1 VQHHHISRVV
11 FWNGNLNHESDSP
24 FFSWPETKAMNC
36 SLFVY
41 YVKHIYF
48 LRDRAC
54 TSTFNSLF
62 SSFFFLVESLA
73 YMFYKWYWFAFFI
86 QHKDPV
92 WSSDAEPPFG
102 SRKRNEKAYARSA
115 KKYHQDKIRSGL
127 FPFPFLLF
135 IIFSQLAIVQCDFL
149 ASHKRMDSWLHEM
162 IR

>member
-1 VQHHHISRVV
+1 M
-11 FWNGNLNHESDSP
+11 NLILH
-24 FFSWPETKAMNC
+24 FFLDQKQKPWIVPCLFIIWSICIFSETEHVPQPLIL
-36 SLFVY
+36 SL
-41 YVKHIYF
+41 
-48 LRDRAC
+48 
-54 TSTFNSLF
+54 
-62 SSFFFLVESLA
+62 FFLVKSLA